1 MTELD
6 SAVLAAARAAVAAAE
21 KAYEDAE
28 NAYEAAKKTLHD
40 ILVEVWGDDA

>member
-6 SAVLAAARAAVAAAE
+6 SAVLEAARAAVAAAK

-28 NAYEAAKKTLHD
+28 KTFHD
-40 ILVEVWGDDA
+40 ILVEVEGEDA

>member
-6 SAVLAAARAAVAAAE
+6 SAVLAAARAAVEAAE
-21 KAYEDAE
+21 KA
-28 NAYEAAKKTLHD
+28 LHD